1 MTPYRFGQKI
11 ASQPSMLGDYAHQLN
26 KFYNPWSDAWNE
38 PATDNIEKGLQYAG
52 RGAMGLAAAAGLTA
66 GGIAAAP
73 AVTSAVTG
81 AANTANAAI
90 GTAGTALATQGQR
103 VMDTANRIAPR
114 ATNFAANTMS
124 TLNKINYSPVDV
136 AHDVYAAGTGN
147 FDKIKGPGGP
157 LKGPSLPMG
166 APSFPRPLQI
176 AKNVLQFGNDASRYV
191 ANAGVNMLPH
201 SPTN

>member
-73 AVTSAVTG
+73 AITG
-81 AANTANAAI
+81 AANTAQAAV
-90 GTAGTALATQGQR
+90 GAAGTAAATQGQR
-103 VMDTANRIAPR
+103 VMDAANRTAPGVM
-114 ATNFAANTMS
+114 NFANKTMD
-124 TLNKINYSPVDV
+124 TLNKINYSPMDV
-136 AHDVYAAGTGN
+136 AQDVYAAGTGN
-147 FDKIKGPGGP
+147 FDKIKGPGGAI
-157 LKGPSLPMG
+157 KGPSLPAG

-176 AKNVLQFGNDASRYV
+176 AKNILQFGNDASRYV